1 MHILSINGSH
11 RGEKGWTHAL
21 LNRIKS
27 GAESAGASCERV
39 TLAKVKIN
47 RCLGC
52 RKCQTTEQHL
62 ECVYAD
68 KDDAAAIFEQMKAAD
83 LLIFATPI
91 YMMTLSGLIKT
102 LFDRLYSTMDVN
114 DMRLSSHGLIHHH
127 INPAISSKP
136 FVSLICWSNL
146 ESASAA
152 NAAHYFRTY
161 ARFME
166 APHVGELFRNG
177 TPLLDY
183 DRDHPDQTRF
193 PRIHRVYEAYEQA
206 GRELAARGRISG
218 VTQRQANQELISIP
232 AFGLLKRFVPIKRI
246 VIRETLKVFET
257 DAR

>member
-21 LNRIKS
+21 LSRLKT
-27 GAESAGASCERV
+27 GAESAGASFEMI

-52 RKCQTTEQHL
+52 RKCQTADQHL
-62 ECVYAD
+62 ECVYAE
-68 KDDAAAIFEQMKAAD
+68 KDDAAAVFAQMKAAD

-91 YMMTLSGLIKT
+91 YMMTFSGLMKT
-102 LFDRLYSTMDVN
+102 LFDRFYSTMDVN
-114 DMRLSSHGLIHHH
+114 DMRMSAHGLIHHH

-146 ESASAA
+146 EAASAA
-152 NAAHYFRTY
+152 NAVHYFRTY

-166 APHVGELFRNG
+166 AQHVGELLRNG
-177 TPLLDY
+177 TPLLDF

-206 GRELAARGRISG
+206 GRELAARGRISAKI
-218 VTQRQANQELISIP
+218 QRHANQELISLP
-232 AFGLLKRFVPIKRI
+232 AFGLLKRLVPIKRI
-246 VIRETLKVFET
+246 VIRETQKMF
-257 DAR
+257 DG